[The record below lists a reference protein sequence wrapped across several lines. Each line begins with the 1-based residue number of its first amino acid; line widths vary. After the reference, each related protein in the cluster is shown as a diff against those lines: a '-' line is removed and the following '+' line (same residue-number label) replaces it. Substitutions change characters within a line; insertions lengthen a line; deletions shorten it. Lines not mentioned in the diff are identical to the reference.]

1 MRVSFPDLAWLDAM
15 QPFKDQADKVVER
28 LMADH
33 PDLTAVE
40 AIADLTE
47 YGGSDLFSP
56 ASSALPCLAYAV
68 TFEPILEPA

>member
-1 MRVSFPDLAWLDAM
+1 MRVSFHDLAWLDAM
-15 QPFKDQADKVVER
+15 QPFKDQADKAILSRLIPEDREMVER

-47 YGGSDLFSP
+47 YGGL
-56 ASSALPCLAYAV
+56 
-68 TFEPILEPA
+68 